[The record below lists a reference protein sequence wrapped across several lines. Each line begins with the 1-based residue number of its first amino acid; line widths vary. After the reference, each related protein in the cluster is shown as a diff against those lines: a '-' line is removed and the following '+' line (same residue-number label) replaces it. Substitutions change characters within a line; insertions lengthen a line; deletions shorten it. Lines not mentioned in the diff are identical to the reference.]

1 MSDAAAILTVRD
13 LRTHFFT
20 HEGVVRAVDGL
31 SFAIPAG
38 GTFALVGESGCGKSV
53 TAMSILRLIPSPPG
67 KIVGGSII
75 LDGQDV
81 LSLSEQQMRHVRG
94 RVAAMIFQEP
104 MTSLNPVYTI
114 GNQIV
119 EGIELHQG
127 LRGRAA
133 RELAIAALADVGIP
147 EPAQRFGEYPHQLS
161 GGMRQRAM
169 IAMALGCNPKLLIA
183 DEPTTALDV
192 TIQAQIL
199 ELLRKLQR
207 QRGLSILLITHDL
220 AVVAEMADV
229 VGVMY
234 AAKLV
239 ELADVRTLFARPL
252 HPYTAGLFRSL
263 PRLGQRQKRLETIS
277 GTVPNLSD
285 LPPGCR
291 FSTRCPNFDS
301 GTCRACE
308 PELREVEPGHWV
320 ACRRC
325 PGYDQAKATDPSQR
339 TLVAASGDRGD
350 RP

>member
-1 MSDAAAILTVRD
+1 MSQVPAILTVRD
-13 LRTHFFT
+13 LRTYFFT
-20 HEGVVRAVDGL
+20 QDGVVRAVDGL
-31 SFAIPAG
+31 SFAMAAG

-53 TAMSILRLIPSPPG
+53 TAMSILRLIPTPPG
-67 KIVGGSII
+67 KIVSGKII

-81 LSLSEQQMRHVRG
+81 LSLSEKQMRRVRG

-127 LRGRAA
+127 VSGRAA
-133 RELAIAALADVGIP
+133 RDLAIAALAEVGIP
-147 EPAQRFGEYPHQLS
+147 EPAQRYGEYPHQLS

-169 IAMALGCNPKLLIA
+169 IAMALGCDPKLLIA

-199 ELLRKLQR
+199 ELLRRLQR
-207 QRGLSILLITHDL
+207 QRGLSIMLITHDL

-234 AAKLV
+234 AARLV
-239 ELADVRTLFARPL
+239 ELADVRTLFAHPM
-252 HPYTAGLFRSL
+252 HPYTVGLFRSL
-263 PRLGQRQKRLETIS
+263 PRLGQRQKRLETIP
-277 GTVPNLSD
+277 GTVPNLTE
-285 LPPGCR
+285 LPEGCR
-291 FSTRCPNFDS
+291 FSTRCPDFDR
-301 GTCRACE
+301 GICRAAE

-325 PGYDQAKATDPSQR
+325 PGYDQAKATDPSER
-339 TLVAASGDRGD
+339 TLVAPAGDGGAK
-350 RP
+350 P